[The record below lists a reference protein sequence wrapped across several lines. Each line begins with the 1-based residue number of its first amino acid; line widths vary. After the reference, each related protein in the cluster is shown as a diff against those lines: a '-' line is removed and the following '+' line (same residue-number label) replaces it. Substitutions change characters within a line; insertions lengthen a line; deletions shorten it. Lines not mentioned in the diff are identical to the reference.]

1 MDAEPFDTPKPP
13 RKGGLAS
20 DNNAMRI
27 DLAMESIFRFLH
39 SAEGSAIMRDV
50 EFAKGIGTMYARER
64 FKDVLVM
71 ASSKRKGKAK
81 IQKSVESLSE
91 KAWAFEFPSGMKTIF
106 LRFMPKPECFGWKAL
121 PLIELPKGISL
132 DPKHSSELFLA
143 IDFLDIYDSAEG
155 SRDSIGRIDQWTL
168 FTAHAFYRLAQRT
181 SQANASNLREALGSF
196 VNLSLWSES
205 KALIENDKGEAIYV
219 LKTKEGCIYF
229 MGETKAYRGQLFRFF
244 LSSID
249 ESELYDYNKRRFA
262 NLHATSD
269 TWTDEPASWRGW
281 SKIPIAS
288 EPAAGLA
295 DAPSSQ
301 SSTSLAAPR
310 RNQVSPT
317 LNAPIATTL
326 AVAITKAHS

>member
-1 MDAEPFDTPKPP
+1 MDAEPFDTPRPP

-39 SAEGSAIMRDV
+39 SAEGSAIMLDV

-71 ASSKRKGKAK
+71 TSSKRKGKAE

-91 KAWAFEFPSGMKTIF
+91 KAWAFEFPSGMKTVF

-181 SQANASNLREALGSF
+181 SQANASNLREALDSF

-205 KALIENDKGEAIYV
+205 KALIENDKGEAIYA

-244 LSSID
+244 LSSLD

-269 TWTDEPASWRGW
+269 TWTDEPARWRGW

-288 EPAAGLA
+288 EPATSLV
-295 DAPSSQ
+295 DAPPFQHSP
-301 SSTSLAAPR
+301 SLAAPK
-310 RNQVSPT
+310 RNQLSPA
-317 LNAPIATTL
+317 LKAPIATTL
-326 AVAITKAHS
+326 AAAITKAHS

>member
-1 MDAEPFDTPKPP
+1 
-13 RKGGLAS
+13 
-20 DNNAMRI
+20 
-27 DLAMESIFRFLH
+27 
-39 SAEGSAIMRDV
+39 MRDV

-64 FKDVLVM
+64 FKDVLVKS
-71 ASSKRKGKAK
+71 ASKRKGRAE
-81 IQKSVESLSE
+81 IQKSVESLIK

-121 PLIELPKGISL
+121 PLIELPKNISL
-132 DPKHSSELFLA
+132 DPKHHSELFLA
-143 IDFLDIYDSAEG
+143 IDFLDIYDSAQG
-155 SRDSIGRIDQWTL
+155 SRESIGRIDQWTL

-181 SQANASNLREALGSF
+181 SQANASNLREALDSF

-244 LSSID
+244 LSSLD

-281 SKIPIAS
+281 SKIPIVS
-288 EPAAGLA
+288 EPAASLA

-301 SSTSLAAPR
+301 PSPSLTAPSQ
-310 RNQVSPT
+310 NPAPPT
-317 LNAPIATTL
+317 LKAPITTTL
-326 AVAITKAHS
+326 AAAITKAHS